1 MSPRPHL
8 KEQEREIEARLDAYV
23 AAEDGS
29 EAAYHAVRAFED
41 RAPDDLLALLDALS
55 AERARSAALTA
66 EADACGRACRTLG
79 EVVARTDVR
88 RGLWAR
94 VARRLFRRLA
104 AERDA
109 RALLAEVLLA
119 LDAADPNDTLGLH
132 AQAINQAAGV
142 ACGSR
147 AVPRPVP
154 AGPPDEDSP
163 F

>member
-1 MSPRPHL
+1 VASPRPHL
-8 KEQEREIEARLDAYV
+8 TEQEREIERIADEGLLVLGSTAR
-23 AAEDGS
+23 E
-29 EAAYHAVRAFED
+29 
-41 RAPDDLLALLDALS
+41 LLDALS

-109 RALLAEVLLA
+109 RAFLAEVLLA
-119 LDAADPNDTLGLH
+119 LDAADPDDTLGLH

-154 AGPPDEDSP
+154 AGPPPEDSP

>member
-1 MSPRPHL
+1 MTPRPHL
-8 KEQEREIEARLDAYV
+8 TEQERAVEARIERARSIGCTYSSQPIADLDA
-23 AAEDGS
+23 
-29 EAAYHAVRAFED
+29 
-41 RAPDDLLALLDALS
+41 LLTALS
-55 AERARSAALTA
+55 AERAARLAAEAEVERLRA
-66 EADACGRACRTLG
+66 EADAAGRACRTLG

-109 RALLAEVLLA
+109 RAFLAEVLLA
-119 LDAADPNDTLGLH
+119 LDAADPDDTLGLH

-154 AGPPDEDSP
+154 AGPADEDSP